1 MKKSITPV
9 GVVVAMFAF
18 LLNVGIATAAEI
30 KVLCA
35 DGFRHAMTELK
46 PHFERASGH
55 KLEVS
60 FGNLGQAMK
69 RLQGGET
76 ADLVILPKQGI
87 DKIVKDGKA
96 DAGNITTVARVGIYV
111 AVRKGAPKPNFS
123 SPDALKRMLLAA
135 KSITYL
141 NPAGGG
147 VSGVRFA
154 RVLDRL
160 GIANEMKPKT
170 ILVNHTREMTPLIEN
185 GKVEVVVHQLANLM
199 TVGGI
204 EILGPLPESLQDP
217 LVFNVVV
224 MNSAKDAALAKA
236 FIEFLRSPESAK
248 LIKSKGMDPA

>member
-1 MKKSITPV
+1 MKKSMTLAR
-9 GVVVAMFAF
+9 VVVAMSAF
-18 LLNVGIATAAEI
+18 VPNVGIASAAEI

-76 ADLVILPKQGI
+76 ADLVILPKHGI
-87 DKIVKDGKA
+87 DKLVKDGKA
-96 DAGNITTVARVGIYV
+96 AAGNVTLVARVGIYV
-111 AVRKGAPKPNFS
+111 AVRKGAPKPNVS
-123 SPDALKRMLLAA
+123 SPNALKRMLLAA

-141 NPAGGG
+141 NPTSGG

-160 GIANEMKPKT
+160 GIAEEMKPKT
-170 ILVNHTREMTPLIEN
+170 ILVNGTGRMRPLVAN
-185 GKVEVVVHQLANLM
+185 GKVEVIVHQLANLM

-204 EILGPLPESLQDP
+204 DILGPLPESLRDP

-224 MNSAKDAALAKA
+224 MNSAKDAGLAKV
-236 FIEFLRSPESAK
+236 FIKFLRSPESAK

>member
-1 MKKSITPV
+1 MKKSTIPV
-9 GVVVAMFAF
+9 TVVAMFAP
-18 LLNVGIATAAEI
+18 LLNAGIATAAEI

-60 FGNLGQAMK
+60 FGNLGQTLK
-69 RLQGGET
+69 RLEGGET
-76 ADLVILPKQGI
+76 ADLVILPKRGI
-87 DKIVKDGKA
+87 DKLVKDGKA
-96 DAGNITTVARVGIYV
+96 AASNVTTVARVGIYV
-111 AVRKGAPKPNFS
+111 AVRKGAPKPNVS
-123 SPDALKRMLLAA
+123 SPDALKRLLLAA

-141 NPAGGG
+141 DPTSGG

-160 GIANEMKPKT
+160 EIADEMKPKT
-170 ILVNHTREMTPLIEN
+170 ILVNHTREMRPLVAN

-204 EILGPLPESLQDP
+204 DILGPLPESLQEP

-224 MNSAKDAALAKA
+224 MNSAKDAGLAME
-236 FIEFLRSPESAK
+236 FIKFLRSPESAK

>member
-1 MKKSITPV
+1 MKKSITV
-9 GVVVAMFAF
+9 AGLVVAMFA
-18 LLNVGIATAAEI
+18 LLPNVGIASAAEI

-35 DGFRHAMTELK
+35 DGFRRAMTELK
-46 PHFERASGH
+46 PQFERASGH

-60 FGNLGQAMK
+60 FGNLGQALK
-69 RLQGGET
+69 RLKGGET
-76 ADLVILPKQGI
+76 ADLVILPDRGIKQL
-87 DKIVKDGKA
+87 VKDGKA
-96 DAGNITTVARVGIYV
+96 AAGNVSTVARVGIYV

-141 NPAGGG
+141 SPTSGG

-170 ILVNHTREMTPLIEN
+170 ILVNHTREMRPLVAK

-204 EILGPLPESLQDP
+204 DILGPLPESLQDP

-224 MNSAKDAALAKA
+224 MNSAKDAALAKV
-236 FIEFLRSPESAK
+236 FIKFLRSPEAAK